1 MSNADSLGTAT
12 HADVK
17 SQLSP
22 ATPSLDRPWDSL
34 KEVLR
39 RVNVRQGDRA
49 TGPRIAPIIVFTKTY

>member
-1 MSNADSLGTAT
+1 MSNANSLGNAT

-17 SQLSP
+17 SQLRP

-49 TGPRIAPIIVFTKTY
+49 THRAYHSLYEDMLN

>member
-22 ATPSLDRPWDSL
+22 ATPSVDRPWDSL

-49 TGPRIAPIIVFTKTY
+49 THRAYHSLYEDMLN

>member
-39 RVNVRQGDRA
+39 RVNVLQCDRA
-49 TGPRIAPIIVFTKTY
+49 THRAYHSLYEDMLN

>member
-12 HADVK
+12 HVDVK

-22 ATPSLDRPWDSL
+22 ATPNVDRPWDSL

-39 RVNVRQGDRA
+39 RVKVRQGDRA
-49 TGPRIAPIIVFTKTY
+49 THRAYHCLYEDMLN